1 YHGQESNI
9 LYENSV
15 RKRPEALKACQL
27 YAYIRER
34 RNRWTVKEMCE
45 VLAVSESGYYRS
57 LKPSPKQKRQQL
69 LLVKIKEI
77 IEEHEDNR
85 NYGVQRILLALSQKG
100 ITTSYSTVYRI
111 MKKHGLL
118 KKAKRHPNGITR
130 EDAAAQKSENLI
142 QRDFTASAPNQK
154 WLSDITEVPCSDGK
168 LYLCAVLDCFN
179 GEIVGLAMDDN
190 MRKELCIQAFENACK
205 ARNARGMIFHSD
217 RGSQFTS
224 HAFREHLAKRGTIQS
239 MSGTGR
245 CYDNA
250 RMESFFATL
259 KKEKLHKIN
268 TERYPMVYIKSVIF
282 RYIMVY
288 YNRQRIYTS
297 NPGGWPPAIY
307 RERMLSQAA

>member
-1 YHGQESNI
+1 M
-9 LYENSV
+9 
-15 RKRPEALKACQL
+15 
-27 YAYIRER
+27 RER
-34 RNRWTVKEMCE
+34 RDQWTVKEMCE

-57 LKPSPKQKRQQL
+57 LKPTLKQERQKR
-69 LLVKIKEI
+69 LLVKIKDI
-77 IEEHEDNR
+77 IGEHEDNN
-85 NYGVQRILLALSQKG
+85 NYGVQRILLALSQIE

-118 KKAKRHPNGITR
+118 KKVRRHPNGITR

-142 QRDFTASAPNQK
+142 QRDFRSSAPNQK

-168 LYLCAVLDCFN
+168 LYLSAVLDCFN
-179 GEIVGLAMDDN
+179 GEIVGLAMDDHL
-190 MRKELCIQAFENACK
+190 RKELCIQAFENACR
-205 ARNARGMIFHSD
+205 ARNARGMIYHSD

-224 HAFREHLAKRGTIQS
+224 HAFRERLAKRDAIQS

-259 KKEKLHKIN
+259 KKEKLYKIK
-268 TERYPMVYIKSVIF
+268 TEHYPMAYVKSIIF

-288 YNRQRIYTS
+288 YNRRRIYTS

>member
-1 YHGQESNI
+1 
-9 LYENSV
+9 
-15 RKRPEALKACQL
+15 
-27 YAYIRER
+27 
-34 RNRWTVKEMCE
+34 MCK

-57 LKPSPKQKRQQL
+57 LKPTPRQDRQQL
-69 LLVKIKEI
+69 LLVKIQDI
-77 IEEHEDNR
+77 INAHEDNS
-85 NYGVQRILLALSQKG
+85 NYGVQRILLALEQKG
-100 ITTSYSTVYRI
+100 IKTSYSTVYRI

-118 KKAKRHPNGITR
+118 KKAKRHPNGLTR
-130 EDAAAQKSENLI
+130 EDAFAQKSENLI

-168 LYLCAVLDCFN
+168 LYVSAVLDCFN
-179 GEIVGLAMDDN
+179 GEILGLAMGDN

-224 HAFREHLAKRGTIQS
+224 QAFRESLAKRNAIQS

-259 KKEKLHKIN
+259 KKEKLYKIK
-268 TERYPMVYIKSVIF
+268 TERYPMAYVKSVIF

>member
-1 YHGQESNI
+1 
-9 LYENSV
+9 
-15 RKRPEALKACQL
+15 
-27 YAYIRER
+27 
-34 RNRWTVKEMCE
+34 MCE

-57 LKPSPKQKRQQL
+57 LKPTPKQERQQR
-69 LLVKIKEI
+69 LLVKIKDI
-77 IEEHEDNR
+77 IGEHEDNS
-85 NYGVQRILLALSQKG
+85 NYGVQRILLALSQIE
-100 ITTSYSTVYRI
+100 ITTNYSTVYRI

-142 QRDFTASAPNQK
+142 QRDFRSPAPNQK
-154 WLSDITEVPCSDGK
+154 WLSDITEVSCLDGK
-168 LYLCAVLDCFN
+168 LYLSAVLDCFN
-179 GEIVGLAMDDN
+179 GEIVGFAMDDN
-190 MRKELCIQAFENACK
+190 MRKELCIKAFENACR
-205 ARNARGMIFHSD
+205 ARNARGMIYHSD

-224 HAFREHLAKRGTIQS
+224 HAFRKSLAKRDAIQS

-259 KKEKLHKIN
+259 KKEKLYKIN
-268 TERYPMVYIKSVIF
+268 TERYPMAYIQSIIF

-288 YNRQRIYTS
+288 YNRRRIYTS

>member
-1 YHGQESNI
+1 
-9 LYENSV
+9 
-15 RKRPEALKACQL
+15 
-27 YAYIRER
+27 
-34 RNRWTVKEMCE
+34 MCE
-45 VLAVSESGYYRS
+45 VLAVSEAGYYRS
-57 LKPSPKQKRQQL
+57 LKPTPKQEKQHL
-69 LLVKIKEI
+69 LLVKIRDI
-77 IEEHEDNR
+77 LSAHEDNM
-85 NYGVQRILLALSQKG
+85 NYGVQRVRLALLQKDFR
-100 ITTSYSTVYRI
+100 ISYSTVYRM

-118 KKAKRHPNGITR
+118 KKAKRHPHGITR
-130 EDAAAQKSENLI
+130 EDAEAQKSENLI
-142 QRDFTASAPNQK
+142 QGDFTASAPNQK

-168 LYLCAVLDCFN
+168 LYVSAVLDCFN

-190 MRKELCIQAFENACK
+190 MRKELCIQAFENAC
-205 ARNARGMIFHSD
+205 NARHAHGMIFHSD

-224 HAFREHLAKRGTIQS
+224 HAFRACLAKYKVRQS

-259 KKEKLHKIN
+259 KKEKLYQIR
-268 TERYPMVYIKSVIF
+268 TERYPKSYVKSVIF

-288 YNRQRIYTS
+288 YNRQRIYTA

>member
-1 YHGQESNI
+1 M
-9 LYENSV
+9 
-15 RKRPEALKACQL
+15 
-27 YAYIRER
+27 RER
-34 RNRWTVKEMCE
+34 RDQWTVKEMCE

-57 LKPSPKQKRQQL
+57 LKPRPKQEQQQL
-69 LLVKIKEI
+69 LLVRIKDI
-77 IEEHEDNR
+77 IEEHEDNC
-85 NYGVQRILLALSQKG
+85 NYGVQRIVLALSQIE
-100 ITTSYSTVYRI
+100 ITTSYSTVYRT

-118 KKAKRHPNGITR
+118 KKVKRHPNGITR

-142 QRDFTASAPNQK
+142 QRDFSASAPNQK

-168 LYLCAVLDCFN
+168 LYLSAVLDCFN

-205 ARNARGMIFHSD
+205 ARNARGMIYHSD

-224 HAFREHLAKRGTIQS
+224 HTFREHLAKRNAIQS

-259 KKEKLHKIN
+259 KKEKLYKIN
-268 TERYPMVYIKSVIF
+268 TEHYPMAYVKSIIF

-288 YNRQRIYTS
+288 YNRRRIYTS
-297 NPGGWPPAIY
+297 NPGGWPPAVY

>member
-1 YHGQESNI
+1 
-9 LYENSV
+9 
-15 RKRPEALKACQL
+15 
-27 YAYIRER
+27 
-34 RNRWTVKEMCE
+34 MCK

-57 LKPSPKQKRQQL
+57 LKPASKSERQQL

-77 IEEHEDNR
+77 IEAHEDNR
-85 NYGVQRILLALSQKG
+85 NYGVQRMLLALSQIEMKA
-100 ITTSYSTVYRI
+100 SYSTVYRV

-118 KKAKRHPNGITR
+118 QKAKRHPNGITR
-130 EDAAAQKSENLI
+130 EDAEAQKSENLI
-142 QRDFTASAPNQK
+142 QRDFSASSPNQK

-168 LYLCAVLDCFN
+168 LYVSAVLDCFN

-224 HAFREHLAKRGTIQS
+224 RAFRECLAKRDAIQS

-259 KKEKLHKIN
+259 KKEKLYKIK
-268 TERYPMVYIKSVIF
+268 TERYPMSYVKSVIF

-297 NPGGWPPAIY
+297 NPGGWPPVVY
-307 RERMLSQAA
+307 RERMLSQTAA

>member
-1 YHGQESNI
+1 
-9 LYENSV
+9 
-15 RKRPEALKACQL
+15 
-27 YAYIRER
+27 
-34 RNRWTVKEMCE
+34 MCE

-57 LKPSPKQKRQQL
+57 LKPTPKQQRQQL
-69 LLVKIKEI
+69 LLVKIKDI
-77 IEEHEDNR
+77 IGEHEDNS
-85 NYGVQRILLALSQKG
+85 NYGVQRILLALSQIE
-100 ITTSYSTVYRI
+100 ITTSYSTVYRL

-118 KKAKRHPNGITR
+118 QKAKRHPNGITR

-142 QRDFTASAPNQK
+142 QRDFSASAPNQK

-168 LYLCAVLDCFN
+168 LYLSAVLDCYN

-205 ARNARGMIFHSD
+205 ARNARGMIYHSD
-217 RGSQFTS
+217 RGGQFT
-224 HAFREHLAKRGTIQS
+224 
-239 MSGTGR
+239 SGTGR

-259 KKEKLHKIN
+259 KKEKLYKIK
-268 TERYPMVYIKSVIF
+268 TEHYPMAQIKSIIF

-288 YNRQRIYTS
+288 YNRRRIYTT
-297 NPGGWPPAIY
+297 NPGGWPPTIY